1 MLARMELTT
10 QAEAYGVTEIGA
22 GDRANFW
29 RVPRHDRLE
38 CLAATFRTHR
48 YAPHSHETY
57 VIGVITAGCEGYR
70 LRGEHRIAPAGTIC
84 FVNPGEVHD
93 GAPVGAGYAY
103 RMIYPSTAL
112 IAGLAEE
119 HGDGPVRT
127 LPFFP
132 EPVVSDPALAALF
145 LAAHWGLEGPG
156 SALAADERLVAALGL
171 LVSRHSDLGRGSAGP
186 SVDRRIVDRARDFL
200 DAHLADDID
209 LATLSAAVGI
219 GRTQLIRM
227 FRGATGLTPHAWLTD
242 RRVRAAQALLRA
254 GESPGQVAAA
264 TGFFD
269 QAHLTRA
276 FKARLGVTPGVF
288 RTGLAA

>member
-10 QAEAYGVTEIGA
+10 QAEAYGMTEIGS
-22 GDRANFW
+22 GDLARFW
-29 RVPRHDRLE
+29 RVARHDRLE
-38 CLAATFRTHR
+38 CLSATFRTHH

-57 VIGVITAGCEGYR
+57 VIGVITAGCERYR
-70 LRGEHRIAPAGTIC
+70 LRGQDCIAPAGKIC
-84 FVNPGEVHD
+84 LVNPGEVHD
-93 GAPVGAGYAY
+93 GAPVGPGYAY
-103 RMIYPSTAL
+103 RMIYPSTTL
-112 IAGLAEE
+112 IAALAEE
-119 HGDGPVRT
+119 HTGGRVRT

-145 LAAHWGLEGPG
+145 LAAHRGLEGP
-156 SALAADERLVAALGL
+156 SHALAADERLVGALGL
-171 LVSRHSDLGRGSAGP
+171 LVSRHSDLGRGFAGP
-186 SVDRRIVDRARDFL
+186 SVDSRVVERARDYL
-200 DAHLADDID
+200 DAHLAEDVD
-209 LATLSAAVGI
+209 LATLTAAVGV
-219 GRTQLIRM
+219 GRTQLIRT
-227 FRGATGLTPHAWLTD
+227 FRRATGLTPHAWLTD

-288 RTGLAA
+288 RAGLAA